1 MNPKAADVLHR
12 LDKAGLQGR
21 IVPIKR
27 VKDVGSDILSL
38 KDGDLLDQE
47 LYDMYLAKYRYAPP
61 DSLPSALSLII
72 VAVPTTGTKVTFC
85 HAGKEYRCTV
95 PPTYADANIIDKKVR
110 TLLEE
115 ALLEC
120 RVVKAIVPYKTL
132 ATRTGL
138 AKYGRNNIAYAG
150 NFGSFHRLTAFFT
163 EADLETDQWQER
175 EVMPEC
181 DDCDLCL
188 KACPTGAIRKD
199 RFLLEADRC
208 LTFHNEM
215 PGERAFPPRIKR
227 SAHHAIVGCMRCQ
240 EACPMNRGHLG
251 SFSEGGVFSEEETD
265 YLLKGDYQNDDA
277 EEIMEKLEVFG
288 LDLSIFPRNLIALLG
303 EHIDRPL

>member
-12 LDKAGLQGR
+12 LDKAGLKGR
-21 IVPIKR
+21 IVPTKR
-27 VKDVGSDILSL
+27 VRDVESDILSL
-38 KDGDLLDQE
+38 RNEGLLDQE
-47 LYDMYLAKYRYAPP
+47 LYDMYLAKYRYGPP

-95 PPTYADANIIDKKVR
+95 PPTYAQANIIDKQVR
-110 TLLEE
+110 SILEG
-115 ALLEC
+115 AMPEC
-120 RVVKAIVPYKTL
+120 RVVKAILPYKTL

-138 AKYGRNNIAYAG
+138 AKYGRNNIAYASD
-150 NFGSFHRLTAFFT
+150 FGSFHRLTAFFT
-163 EADLETDQWQER
+163 DGDMETDHWQQR

-188 KACPTGAIRKD
+188 RACPTGAIKKD
-199 RFLLEADRC
+199 RFLMEADRC

-215 PGERAFPPRIKR
+215 PSERAFPPRIKR

-240 EACPMNRGHLG
+240 EACPMNREHLG
-251 SFSEGGVFSEEETD
+251 SFTEGGIFSEEETG

-277 EEIMEKLEVFG
+277 EEIMDKLDVSG
-288 LDLSIFPRNLIALLG
+288 LDLSIFPRNLVALLD
-303 EHIDRPL
+303 EPVDRQL